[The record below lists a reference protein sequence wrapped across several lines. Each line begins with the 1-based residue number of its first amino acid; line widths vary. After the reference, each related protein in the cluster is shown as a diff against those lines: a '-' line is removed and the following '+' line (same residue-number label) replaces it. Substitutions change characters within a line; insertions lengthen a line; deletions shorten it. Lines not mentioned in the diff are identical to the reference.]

1 MARREHEVLLGA
13 VVFIAVVIAVGASV
27 WLSEHYAGAAGGYK
41 LTATFDS
48 VQGLEPGG
56 WVTLRGVK
64 VGKVLKIDIQD
75 GRPAT
80 TLGFEKIR
88 DLPTDSKLVLRSRG
102 MLGEKEIEVQLG
114 SDDSTLAD
122 GTTVAGSTN
131 AGFEELTAGV
141 ADMARN
147 LNRIVSK
154 VKAEGSVAQVRS
166 ILTRVD
172 QAAAGLQAVVDES
185 HGTLPGTLDNLE
197 RAAAEARGIVGEN
210 RVGVKQAVA
219 NMNAAALRLAA
230 AAEQLGSASTSLRE
244 LLANLSAVSEKIRDG
259 EGTLGRLVQ
268 DERLYDD
275 LDRAVNSVDSL
286 ASDIEKNPERY
297 FKVSVF

>member
-64 VGKVLKIDIQD
+64 VGKVLKIDIQG

-88 DLPTDSKLVLRSRG
+88 DLPSDSKLVLRSRG

-114 SDDSTLAD
+114 SDQSMLAD
-122 GTTVAGSTN
+122 GATVAGHTS
-131 AGFEELTAGV
+131 AGFDELTAGV
-141 ADMARN
+141 ADMARY
-147 LNRIVSK
+147 LNRIVGK
-154 VKAEGSVAQVRS
+154 VRAEGTVAQVRN
-166 ILTRVD
+166 ILIRVD
-172 QAAAGLQAVVDES
+172 QTAASLQAVADES
-185 HGTLPGTLDNLE
+185 RVALPEALDNL
-197 RAAAEARGIVGEN
+197 ALASAEARGLVGEN
-210 RVGVKQAVA
+210 RVGLQQTVA
-219 NMNAAALRLAA
+219 NMNA
-230 AAEQLGSASTSLRE
+230 
-244 LLANLSAVSEKIRDG
+244 VSQKIRDG
-259 EGTLGRLVQ
+259 EGTLGRLVH
-268 DERLYDD
+268 DPRLYDD

-286 ASDIEKNPERY
+286 ASDMGSNPDRY
-297 FKVSVF
+297 FEVSVF